1 MAVDSNVVIEKI
13 NNFEQMF
20 VLFSTFTHHPFIVCD
35 EETFDDQV
43 YVFTSEEMM
52 QAFAKHFTT
61 DKYHLRG
68 VEVKKEMIPAF
79 FQSLYLLGVNAVMVQ
94 DEGAPVRVQLSEL
107 AEKPDVDALRRT
119 LIPQANPELQLT
131 GIYFMQELMRPLD
144 RNIEEKK
151 HLQSLEADMAHY
163 LLKSRFVVTFDVTA
177 VQGRWDPTKNDEN
190 VKVPLVKTKRG
201 DIYQPIYSDFSEM
214 QSFNRFNKDV
224 RLEMTAVPY
233 ERLTDFLVNDS
244 KGFVFNPGGFN
255 LILTREQITEML
267 ERYGEDREPVQTEG
281 NVETAADFSA
291 QDENGADTNEIKA
304 TDAEGAEAAEEI

>member
-35 EETFDDQV
+35 EETFDDQI

-52 QAFAKHFTT
+52 QAFAKRFTA

-68 VEVKKEMIPAF
+68 VEVKKEMIPSF
-79 FQSLYLLGVNAVMVQ
+79 FKSLYLLGVNAVMVQ

-107 AEKPDVDALRRT
+107 AEKPDVSALKRS

-131 GIYFMQELMRPLD
+131 GLYFMQELMRPLD

-151 HLQSLEADMAHY
+151 RLQSLEEDMAHY
-163 LLKSRFVVTFDVTA
+163 LLNSRFVVTFDVTA
-177 VQGRWDPTKNDEN
+177 VQGRWDPTKSDEN

-201 DIYQPIYSDFSEM
+201 DIYQPIYTDFGEM

-233 ERLTDFLVNDS
+233 ERLSDFLVNDS
-244 KGFVFNPGGFN
+244 RGFVFNPGGFN
-255 LILTREQITEML
+255 LILTREQIAEML
-267 ERYGEDREPVQTEG
+267 ERYGEGTVSSREES
-281 NVETAADFSA
+281 VETATDFAS
-291 QDENGADTNEIKA
+291 QEENDTDANEIEG
-304 TDAEGAEAAEEI
+304 TDADVMEAAEEI